1 MSQIILLYSNNEPI
15 PLTKFVATWKIWVEE
30 FYPGINYKTFCMPQ
44 RNAAQNLQ
52 KSLEQGLAPCLD
64 VMCRL
69 LASSTYVNRM
79 QATNDFMKMNSKWLS
94 ACRAIS
100 PAGRNVAG
108 ASLTA
113 LAIFEFENCEER
125 IKKQF
130 YEEGLRLLSIAKIN
144 S

>member
-15 PLTKFVATWKIWVEE
+15 PLPKFVATWKIWVEE
-30 FYPGINYKTFCMPQ
+30 FYPGGNYKTLCMPR

-79 QATNDFMKMNSKWLS
+79 QATNNFMKMSSKWLS
-94 ACRAIS
+94 DCRAIS

-113 LAIFEFENCEER
+113 RAIVEFENCEER

>member
-1 MSQIILLYSNNEPI
+1 MSEIILPYSNNEPI

-30 FYPGINYKTFCMPQ
+30 FYPGGNYKTFCIPR

-69 LASSTYVNRM
+69 LAPSKYVNTM

-94 ACRAIS
+94 VCRAIS

-108 ASLTA
+108 ASLTEQ
-113 LAIFEFENCEER
+113 AIVEFEKCQER
-125 IKKQF
+125 IKKHFFTEAQD
-130 YEEGLRLLSIAKIN
+130 LISTVKQPH
-144 S
+144 